1 MINNKDKGEKAKV
14 ETEDKAIGVNLTD
27 TADQKK
33 LEQEVEALKNTI
45 KTLQKASD
53 GHQSKLKNE

>member
-1 MINNKDKGEKAKV
+1 MINNKDKGDKAKV
-14 ETEDKAIGVNLTD
+14 ATEDKAISVNLTD

-45 KTLQKASD
+45 KTL
-53 GHQSKLKNE
+53 